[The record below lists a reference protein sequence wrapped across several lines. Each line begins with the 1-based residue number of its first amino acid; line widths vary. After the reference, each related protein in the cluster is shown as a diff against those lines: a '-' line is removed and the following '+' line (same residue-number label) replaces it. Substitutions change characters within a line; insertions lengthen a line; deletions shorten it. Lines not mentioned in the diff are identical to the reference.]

1 MYWLEDHLE
10 EGSFKTCYS
19 DTDSMAIALTKSG
32 PHGGDDEQQLRALFD
47 PLVKPTKRDS
57 WERSWKDWFVT
68 TNQTWD
74 IRKPGKLKGISY
86 CILCAINVCT
96 HVYHTHTC
104 VRCITIYLVEFS
116 FRKGRFLALSPKCYW
131 SYNDENKETKTG
143 MKGVSTV
150 GARDIGLES
159 FINCLYHDQ
168 DVKVISRELRKNKH
182 QQMIYYETTKNALN
196 PVFKKFRVQTDKIS
210 CLPLCKDGKFL

>member
-1 MYWLEDHLE
+1 MGYQ
-10 EGSFKTCYS
+10 KTR
-19 DTDSMAIALTKSG
+19 
-32 PHGGDDEQQLRALFD
+32 Q
-47 PLVKPTKRDS
+47 VKR
-57 WERSWKDWFVT
+57 
-68 TNQTWD
+68 
-74 IRKPGKLKGISY
+74 Y
-86 CILCAINVCT
+86 
-96 HVYHTHTC
+96 VYHCIPNTCVLCVHTC
-104 VRCITIYLVEFS
+104 VLFVCVQSWVLCVCVHTCVLCVCAHMCITIYLVEFS

-131 SYNDENKETKTG
+131 AYNDDTKETKTG

-182 QQMIYYETTKNALN
+182 QQMIYCETTKNALN
-196 PVFKKFRVQTDKIS
+196 PIFKKFRVQTDKIS